1 MAQHFAAPPDWTWF
15 IALYFFLAGI
25 AGGSYVLATIMR
37 LRGSAQD
44 APIVRIGYLL
54 PLPLVVVC
62 ALFLTI
68 DLGTPLRFW
77 HMLINTTPG
86 DAGLNFKYWSPM
98 SVGVWALSIFGL
110 FTLLSFLE
118 ARGNLRRLSNAVPI
132 VGSLFALYVASYTGV
147 LLSVS
152 NQPVWSDT
160 WALGGLFLASGL
172 SGSAALLIW
181 LGRYYQGAPQ
191 TEARLSK
198 ADGYFALLELAFII
212 AFFITIAIAGTI
224 GKTVSGIWAVLWI
237 LVLLSLFPGIR
248 AVFARR
254 AAPESIVASAVVIA
268 GVLLMR
274 LVIVF
279 SAQS

>member
-1 MAQHFAAPPDWTWF
+1 MVQHFASPPGWTWY
-15 IALYFFLAGI
+15 ITLYFFLAGL

-37 LRGSAQD
+37 LRGSSQD
-44 APIVRIGYLL
+44 APIVRIGYLI
-54 PLPLVVVC
+54 PLPIVIVC

-118 ARGNLRRLSNAVPI
+118 ARGNLRRLPNAVPI

-198 ADGYFALLELAFII
+198 ADGYFALLELVFIV
-212 AFFITIAIAGTI
+212 AFFVTISIAGTI
-224 GKTVSGIWAVLWI
+224 GKTVSGLWWVVWI
-237 LVLLSLFPGIR
+237 LVLLSLFPGLR
-248 AVFARR
+248 VVFARR
-254 AAPESIVASAVVIA
+254 DAPESVAASAVVIV

-274 LVIVF
+274 IVVVF

>member
-1 MAQHFAAPPDWTWF
+1 MAEHFSSPPDWTWY
-15 IALYFFLAGI
+15 ISLYFFLAGL

-37 LRGSAQD
+37 LRGSPQD
-44 APIVRIGYLL
+44 EPIVRIGYLL
-54 PLPLVVVC
+54 PLPLVVLC
-62 ALFLTI
+62 AIFLTL

-86 DAGLNFKYWSPM
+86 DVSLNFKYWSPM
-98 SVGVWALSIFGL
+98 SVGVWALSIFGV

-118 ARGNLRRLSNAVPI
+118 ARGNLRRLPNAVAI
-132 VGSLFALYVASYTGV
+132 VGSIFALYLASYTGV

-198 ADGYFALLELAFII
+198 ADGYFTLLELAFIV
-212 AFFITIAIAGTI
+212 AFFITLAIAGTI
-224 GKTVSGIWAVLWI
+224 GKTISGYWAILWV
-237 LVLLSLFPGIR
+237 LVLLSLFPAIR
-248 AVFARR
+248 VLFARR
-254 AAPESIVASAVVIA
+254 EARVSVAASAVVIA

-274 LVIVF
+274 LIVVF

>member
-1 MAQHFAAPPDWTWF
+1 MAEHFAAPPEWTWF

-25 AGGSYVLATIMR
+25 AGGSFVLATIMR

-44 APIVRIGYLL
+44 APIVRIGFWI
-54 PLPLVVVC
+54 PLPLVIIC
-62 ALFLTI
+62 AFFLTI

-98 SVGVWALSIFGL
+98 SVGVWALSIFGI
-110 FTLLSFLE
+110 FTLVSFLDSVG
-118 ARGNLRRLSNAVPI
+118 RLRNVPSWI
-132 VGSLFALYVASYTGV
+132 YMLGSLFALYVASYTGV

-198 ADGYFALLELAFII
+198 ADGYFALLELAFIV

-224 GKTVSGIWAVLWI
+224 GKTVSGFWAVLWI

-254 AAPESIVASAVVIA
+254 AAPESVVASAVVIA

-274 LVIVF
+274 LVVVF